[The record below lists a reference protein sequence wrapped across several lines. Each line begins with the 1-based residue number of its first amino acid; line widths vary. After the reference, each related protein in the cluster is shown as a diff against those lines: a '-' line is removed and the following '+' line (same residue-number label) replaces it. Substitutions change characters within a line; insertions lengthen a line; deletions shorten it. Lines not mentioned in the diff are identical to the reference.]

1 MAHMADQP
9 AKYLQENIGPVLSR
23 ALAEMAVAQPK
34 DGVDFLST
42 WLKVYAEQEEVK
54 SWREREEKLLKEE
67 REKTE
72 HKRQE
77 KEAKVA
83 KKLAEIKKLE
93 DLYTTLKAK
102 VEDEATEFEDGI
114 WSELI
119 DVVQKWVGVQAVYLG
134 SLDEDVENAEEQV
147 IQYDYASTGSEGMKE
162 KILKA
167 GQGVTFAAL
176 KVYEEMPPDE
186 EAKENFLW
194 RPKEELEWTPPP
206 EDAVD
211 PPPRPCL
218 KYYPVSVKCVTDVEK
233 IHYFHMT
240 RLGAYLAVPLSYSSY
255 YTEPAIEE
263 AKKHF
268 ITVREEEEAARLEK
282 EKAAQEAAERG
293 EEAAEEEAPA
303 APVEEKPMVLPPVV
317 IKKVCCFDTLGT
329 NTFIDESK
337 IPMLLELF
345 KAIGDCKARTEA
357 KRVRDQALV
366 MIDEATRT
374 AEWEEIEGVMKQAKE
389 ALEENEKTEEEAV
402 VQAIAEE
409 TEVEEKKEVVRTKY
423 LYEQAMH
430 VALECKDKI
439 MAMRSWVYVSPKVK
453 GVVAAAVL
461 MYSCGTKFF
470 EKGVL
475 IEAEKYKEFK
485 ESIYPKRKTYPDWAK
500 LVLLLDNSY
509 FQGVEKAEVV
519 GERKGLAPELKLSFM
534 KELVDSSGFDLETA
548 KQVSPAFAVLF
559 NMIQAAVNYRSAD
572 VAYRTAKYKKE
583 KAAGEEK
590 GEPIGYM
597 ISEQCD
603 DCVEP

>member
-1 MAHMADQP
+1 MADQP

-42 WLKVYAEQEEVK
+42 WLKIYAEQEEVK
-54 SWREREEKLLKEE
+54 NWREREEKLLKEE

-72 HKRQE
+72 QKRQE
-77 KEAKVA
+77 KEAKIA
-83 KKLAEIKKLE
+83 KKLAETNALE
-93 DLYTTLKAK
+93 ALYTKLKGK
-102 VEDEATEFEDGI
+102 VEEEATDFEDGI

-119 DVVQKWVGVQAVYLG
+119 DVLQKWVSVQAVYLG
-134 SLDEDVENAEEQV
+134 SLDEENAEEQV

-162 KILKA
+162 KILKT
-167 GQGVTFAAL
+167 GQGVTFGAL
-176 KVYEEMPPDE
+176 KVYEEMPPDD

-211 PPPRPCL
+211 PPPKPCL

-240 RLGAYLAVPLSYSSY
+240 RLGAYLAVPLIYSSY
-255 YTEPAIEE
+255 YTEGALEE

-268 ITVREEEEAARLEK
+268 ETVRAEEEAARLEK
-282 EKAAQEAAERG
+282 EKAAQEALEKG
-293 EEAAEEEAPA
+293 EEVPAEEEAPA
-303 APVEEKPMVLPPVV
+303 EPVEEKPMVLTPTP

-337 IPMLLELF
+337 IPMILELF
-345 KAIGDCKARTEA
+345 KAIGECKARTEI
-357 KRVRDQALV
+357 KHVRDQALV

-402 VQAIAEE
+402 AQAISEE
-409 TEVEEKKEVVRTKY
+409 TEIEEKKELVRTKY
-423 LYEQAMH
+423 LYEQAMK

-439 MAMRSWVYVSPKVK
+439 MAMRSWVCVNQKVA

-461 MYSCGTKFF
+461 MYSSGTKFF
-470 EKGVL
+470 DKDVL
-475 IEAEKYKEFK
+475 IEPEKYNEFK
-485 ESIYPKRKTYPDWAK
+485 ESIYPKRKKNPDWAK
-500 LVLLLDNSY
+500 LKLLLDASY
-509 FQGVEKAEVV
+509 FQGVEKVEIV
-519 GERKGLAPELKLSFM
+519 GERKGLAPEQKLSFT

-559 NMIQAAVNYRSAD
+559 SMIQAACNYRSAD

-590 GEPIGYM
+590 GEPIGYT
-597 ISEQCD
+597 ISETCD